1 VSRLLTVRDCDTPP
15 FLVTV
20 ISSPAEVPMK
30 LVAEVYSVL
39 GGIGNSFLV
48 CGFNTDIGAYD
59 LPKFPDIF

>member
-1 VSRLLTVRDCDTPP
+1 
-15 FLVTV
+15 
-20 ISSPAEVPMK
+20 MK